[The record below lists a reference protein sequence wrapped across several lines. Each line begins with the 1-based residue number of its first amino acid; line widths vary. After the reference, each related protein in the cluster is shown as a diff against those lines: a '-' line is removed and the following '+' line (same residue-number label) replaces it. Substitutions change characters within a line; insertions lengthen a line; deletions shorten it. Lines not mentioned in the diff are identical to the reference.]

1 MMLIDRFLSDEQDPK
16 AVEKVLG
23 KLNDMLTTNEELIY
37 LAVQKKPA
45 VNLLPDCIAVSTK
58 RIFYCEPANFGI
70 TMNFKDISWKSIK
83 EVSFKEE
90 LFGSKFICV
99 PQHGENII
107 TEYIP
112 KVQARK
118 LYQAAYEQLEGFKE
132 QQLAAEADRRAQQ
145 PGAASDRHSSAT
157 DIPFIDITPSPAADY
172 PSKNT
177 GRPDTDMGTA
187 DAASTSGSLFNPASP
202 DVAAGYK
209 SPFPPAAPAGAAEA
223 SGYDPSAAKLP
234 PYVSGGSA
242 SASAP
247 VEEPEDETT
256 LKLRKL
262 KTLYDKQLITLE
274 EYEAKKADIL
284 DSF

>member
-1 MMLIDRFLSDEQDPK
+1 MILIDRFLSDEQDPK

-23 KLNDMLTTNEELIY
+23 KLNDMLTSNEELIY

-70 TMNFKDISWKSIK
+70 TMNFTDISWKSIK

-132 QQLAAEADRRAQQ
+132 QQRVLEAEEKRPIQPLAA
-145 PGAASDRHSSAT
+145 
-157 DIPFIDITPSPAADY
+157 I
-172 PSKNT
+172 
-177 GRPDTDMGTA
+177 
-187 DAASTSGSLFNPASP
+187 
-202 DVAAGYK
+202 DVAAEEITPLEIQPTAVSTPYT
-209 SPFPPAAPAGAAEA
+209 PPAP
-223 SGYDPSAAKLP
+223 L
-234 PYVSGGSA
+234 
-242 SASAP
+242 
-247 VEEPEDETT
+247 EEPEDETT

-262 KTLYDKQLITLE
+262 KMLYDKQLITQD

-284 DSF
+284 DTF

>member
-1 MMLIDRFLSDEQDPK
+1 MMIPDKFLIDEQDPK

-23 KLNDMLTTNEELIY
+23 KLTDMLSSNEELIY

-45 VNLLPDCIAVSTK
+45 VNLLPDCIAVSSK

-90 LFGSKFICV
+90 IFGSKFICV
-99 PQHGENII
+99 PQHGENIV

-118 LYQAAYEQLEGFKE
+118 LYQAAYEQLENYRDAQAQAQVEEKRLSGGPVLEPVFNGTIE
-132 QQLAAEADRRAQQ
+132 IEEAQVVETAELDE
-145 PGAASDRHSSAT
+145 
-157 DIPFIDITPSPAADY
+157 
-172 PSKNT
+172 
-177 GRPDTDMGTA
+177 
-187 DAASTSGSLFNPASP
+187 
-202 DVAAGYK
+202 
-209 SPFPPAAPAGAAEA
+209 PAAPIMPQA
-223 SGYDPSAAKLP
+223 
-234 PYVSGGSA
+234 
-242 SASAP
+242 AP

-256 LKLRKL
+256 LKLRRL
-262 KTLYDKQLITLE
+262 KTLYDKQLITQE
-274 EYEAKKADIL
+274 EYEAKKASIL

>member
-1 MMLIDRFLSDEQDPK
+1 MILIDRFLSDEQDPK

-23 KLNDMLTTNEELIY
+23 KLNDMLSANEELIY
-37 LAVQKKPA
+37 MAVQKRPA
-45 VNLLPDCIAVSTK
+45 VNLLPTCIVVSNK
-58 RIFYCEPANFGI
+58 RIFYCEPGNFGI
-70 TMNFKDISWKSIK
+70 TMNFKDISWKTIK

-90 LFGSKFICV
+90 IFGSKFICV
-99 PQHGENII
+99 PTYGENII

-118 LYQAAYEQLEGFKE
+118 LYQAAHEQLEAFKE
-132 QQLAAEADRRAQQ
+132 QQRQIELEERR
-145 PGAASDRHSSAT
+145 S
-157 DIPFIDITPSPAADY
+157 
-172 PSKNT
+172 
-177 GRPDTDMGTA
+177 
-187 DAASTSGSLFNPASP
+187 STSPVTVNT
-202 DVAAGYK
+202 V
-209 SPFPPAAPAGAAEA
+209 
-223 SGYDPSAAKLP
+223 PSAIEEEPITFIP
-234 PYVSGGSA
+234 PTPVATSFA
-242 SASAP
+242 VAAP

>member
-1 MMLIDRFLSDEQDPK
+1 MILIDRFLSDEQDPK

-37 LAVQKKPA
+37 LAVQKRPA
-45 VNLLPDCIAVSTK
+45 VNLLPDCIVVSNK

-83 EVSFKEE
+83 EISFKEE
-90 LFGSKFICV
+90 IFGSKFICV

-118 LYQAAYEQLEGFKE
+118 LYQAAYEQLEAFKE
-132 QQLAAEADRRAQQ
+132 QQRQAELEEKRAQQ
-145 PGAASDRHSSAT
+145 PA
-157 DIPFIDITPSPAADY
+157 PAAAV
-172 PSKNT
+172 T
-177 GRPDTDMGTA
+177 
-187 DAASTSGSLFNPASP
+187 
-202 DVAAGYK
+202 
-209 SPFPPAAPAGAAEA
+209 PPAEVPVHQEEIPAEEPVEAYVAP
-223 SGYDPSAAKLP
+223 
-234 PYVSGGSA
+234 VI
-242 SASAP
+242 

-262 KTLYDKQLITLE
+262 KTLYDKQLITQA

-284 DSF
+284 DTF

>member
-132 QQLAAEADRRAQQ
+132 QQQLAAEADRRAQQ
-145 PGAASDRHSSAT
+145 SGAAVDRHSSAI
-157 DIPFIDITPSPAADY
+157 DIPFVDVTSTDVADITSSPA
-172 PSKNT
+172 
-177 GRPDTDMGTA
+177 GTPA
-187 DAASTSGSLFNPASP
+187 GDASTFASDAAFSSGSPIT
-202 DVAAGYK
+202 
-209 SPFPPAAPAGAAEA
+209 PAAPNVAA
-223 SGYDPSAAKLP
+223 
-234 PYVSGGSA
+234 
-242 SASAP
+242 ASAP

-274 EYEAKKADIL
+274 EYEAKKASIL

>member
-1 MMLIDRFLSDEQDPK
+1 MILIDRFLSDEQDPK

-23 KLNDMLTTNEELIY
+23 KLNDMLTSNEELIY

-45 VNLLPDCIAVSTK
+45 VNLLPDCIAVSNK

-118 LYQAAYEQLEGFKE
+118 LYQAAYEQLESFKE
-132 QQLAAEADRRAQQ
+132 QQRLAEVDEKRPHQPVATLEIPVEEIIAVEIPAEA
-145 PGAASDRHSSAT
+145 PSYSA
-157 DIPFIDITPSPAADY
+157 P
-172 PSKNT
+172 
-177 GRPDTDMGTA
+177 
-187 DAASTSGSLFNPASP
+187 
-202 DVAAGYK
+202 
-209 SPFPPAAPAGAAEA
+209 
-223 SGYDPSAAKLP
+223 
-234 PYVSGGSA
+234 
-242 SASAP
+242 AP

-262 KTLYDKQLITLE
+262 KTLYDKQLITQD

>member
-23 KLNDMLTTNEELIY
+23 KINDMLATNEELIY

-45 VNLLPDCIAVSTK
+45 VNLLPDCIVVSTR

-90 LFGSKFICV
+90 IFGSKFICV
-99 PQHGENII
+99 PQHGENIV

-118 LYQAAYEQLEGFKE
+118 LYQAADEQLEIFREMQK
-132 QQLAAEADRRAQQ
+132 QTEAD
-145 PGAASDRHSSAT
+145 DRKANTPIS
-157 DIPFIDITPSPAADY
+157 IDTPLETLITPHTEIEIPVEVT
-172 PSKNT
+172 P
-177 GRPDTDMGTA
+177 GRI
-187 DAASTSGSLFNPASP
+187 
-202 DVAAGYK
+202 
-209 SPFPPAAPAGAAEA
+209 
-223 SGYDPSAAKLP
+223 
-234 PYVSGGSA
+234 
-242 SASAP
+242 
-247 VEEPEDETT
+247 EEPEDEIT
-256 LKLRKL
+256 LRLRKL
-262 KTLYDKQLITLE
+262 KMLYDKQLITQD